1 MYICMYTCMYTCMCL
16 CLCTYVYI
24 EKLTFYLAASL
35 DIIPWGVVV
44 VDMLDKILVV
54 LIHRLR
60 WGGGGLLVVVHWQF
74 ISFSADLPPPP
85 GEIVDGCWSA
95 DCLPTADERNPFSAF
110 LCRLTDSQGF
120 RRCNF
125 CSILCWFL
133 RQGS

>member
-1 MYICMYTCMYTCMCL
+1 MYTCMYTCMCL

-60 WGGGGLLVVVHWQF
+60 WGGGGLLVVVH
-74 ISFSADLPPPP
+74 
-85 GEIVDGCWSA
+85 
-95 DCLPTADERNPFSAF
+95 
-110 LCRLTDSQGF
+110 
-120 RRCNF
+120 
-125 CSILCWFL
+125 
-133 RQGS
+133 